1 MGSVRHIGFKNFVD
15 KNKTKKEIFFAKRC
29 AICREKVREL
39 EVAIIHEK

>member
-1 MGSVRHIGFKNFVD
+1 MGSVRHIGFTNFVD
-15 KNKTKKEIFFAKRC
+15 KNKKGDFFFAKRC